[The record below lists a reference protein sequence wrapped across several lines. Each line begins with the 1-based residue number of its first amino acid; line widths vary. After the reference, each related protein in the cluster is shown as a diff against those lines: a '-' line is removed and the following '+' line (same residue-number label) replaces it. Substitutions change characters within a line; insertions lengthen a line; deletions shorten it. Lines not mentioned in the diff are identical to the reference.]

1 MAGGIWLSQ
10 NKVRPGAYIRFKSVP
25 RPTMTVGD
33 RGIGTMAIPL
43 TWGPENALIDVYST
57 DLLDGAS
64 LSKVGVTAFDEATEQ
79 SAKLLTLMLSNCY
92 LAKIYRLD
100 SGGVQATV
108 TTGGLT
114 AKAKY
119 PGTFGNSITISIVE
133 SDGLFTVTTFVAGT
147 SRNAQ
152 TVSTIQELE
161 ANDYVEFSGFGALTA
176 NAGIPLTGGTNGT
189 YTAATAYPNY
199 LALASR
205 ARWQTMAVPFDGA
218 TVNSQIA
225 TFAKTMRDDE
235 GRYVQVALA
244 NYDGADFHGVINS
257 DCGFRRA
264 SDEVTADEA
273 TAWVAGATAGAR
285 IIDSNTNKAVTGAIS
300 ILNERTGTEQ
310 DDAILSGKFILTAN
324 TDGEIT
330 VLTDINSLHTFT
342 PELDRAFSK
351 NRVLRTLDEIGT
363 SVKAIWERSYMGKVG
378 NNDDG
383 RMIFKADLIG
393 YLNQLQAL
401 PNGGAITNFMG
412 ADDIEVI
419 RGIEIDA
426 VVCNLW
432 VQPVD
437 SMERLYM
444 TVNVQG

>member
-1 MAGGIWLSQ
+1 MAGGTWLSQ
-10 NKVRPGAYIRFKSVP
+10 SKIRPGAYINFVSVP

-33 RGIGTMAIPL
+33 RGIGTMAMPL
-43 TWGPENALIDVYST
+43 TWGPENTFIDVYST
-57 DLLDGAS
+57 DLLDGTS

-100 SGGVQATV
+100 TGGVQATI
-108 TTGGLT
+108 TTGSLT

-147 SRNAQ
+147 SQDAQ
-152 TVSTIQELE
+152 TISTVQELTDN
-161 ANDYVEFSGFGALTA
+161 AYVEFSGFGAPTA

-218 TVNSQIA
+218 TVNAQIA

-244 NYDGADFHGVINS
+244 NYDSADFHGVINS

-264 SDEVTADEA
+264 DDEVTADEA
-273 TAWVAGATAGAR
+273 TAWVAGATAGAT
-285 IIDSNTNKAVTGAIS
+285 IIQSNTGRVVTMALS
-300 ILNERTGTEQ
+300 IINERTNSEII
-310 DDAILSGKFILTAN
+310 DALKSGKFILSAN
-324 TDGEIT
+324 QRGEII
-330 VLTDINSLHTFT
+330 VEQDINSLHTFT
-342 PELDRAFSK
+342 PTLDYAFSK

-363 SVKAIWERSYMGKVG
+363 SVTDVWEQSYLGKVS
-378 NNDDG
+378 NNATG
-383 RMIFKADLIG
+383 REIFKADIIG
-393 YLNQLQAL
+393 YLTELQTL
-401 PNGGAITNFMG
+401 GAIDDFAG
-412 ADDIEVI
+412 ADDVEITRGAEV
-419 RGIEIDA
+419 DA
-426 VVCNLW
+426 VVCNMW
-432 VQPVD
+432 IRPVD
-437 SMERLYM
+437 SMEKLYL

>member
-1 MAGGIWLSQ
+1 M
-10 NKVRPGAYIRFKSVP
+10 V
-25 RPTMTVGD
+25 VGD

-43 TWGPENALIDVYST
+43 TWGAENSLIDVYST

-100 SGGVQATV
+100 TGGVRATI
-108 TTGGLT
+108 TTGSLT

-119 PGTFGNSITISIVE
+119 PGTFGNSITIQIVE

-147 SRNAQ
+147 SRDAQ
-152 TVSTIQELE
+152 TVSSVQELE
-161 ANDYVEFSGFGALTA
+161 DNDYVEFSGFGALTA

-205 ARWQTMAVPFDGA
+205 ARWQTMAVPFDGT
-218 TVNSQIA
+218 TVNAQIA

-244 NYDGADFHGVINS
+244 NYDSADFHGVINS

-264 SDEVTADEA
+264 NDEVTADEA
-273 TAWVAGATAGAR
+273 TAWVAGATAGASLV
-285 IIDSNTNKAVTGAIS
+285 DSNTNKAVTGAIS

-363 SVKAIWERSYMGKVG
+363 TMKSTWERSYMGKVG
-378 NNDDG
+378 NNDNG

-393 YLNQLQAL
+393 YLNQLQNL
-401 PNGGAITNFMG
+401 PNGGAITNFAG
-412 ADDIEVI
+412 SDDIEVI
-419 RGIEIDA
+419 RGTEIDA